1 MRKSPAKP
9 KDIGASLF
17 GKGRRKVLGVL
28 FSRPE
33 QPMYLREI
41 IGAVGSGQGQVQ
53 RELEQLHRAGLV
65 LREKRANLVYYRP
78 NPDAPIY
85 DELKAITFKTFGVAD
100 VLRELLK
107 PMAKRIA
114 VAFIYG
120 SVARQEDTARS
131 DIDVMIV
138 GDVKFSDVVLALS
151 GAQKRLRREINPS
164 VYSKVELR
172 AKLKEK
178 GGFLDRVMVGT
189 KLFLI
194 GNDDDLGQLVENR
207 KAKAPPADAR

>member
-28 FSRPE
+28 FSRAE

-41 IGAVGSGQGQVQ
+41 IAAVGGGQGQVQ
-53 RELEQLHRAGLV
+53 RELAQLHRAGLV

-100 VLRELLK
+100 VLRDLLK
-107 PMAKRIA
+107 PLSKRIA

-120 SVARQEDTARS
+120 SVARLEDTARS
-131 DIDVMIV
+131 DIDVMVV
-138 GDVKFSDVVLALS
+138 GDIKFSAVVLALS
-151 GAQKRLRREINPS
+151 GAQERLRREVNPS

-178 GGFLDRVMVGT
+178 GGFLDRVMAGT

-207 KAKAPPADAR
+207 KAKASPADAR